1 MVWLF
6 SLLLIIAAIF
16 GYLLFAP
23 FYLEINSNNN
33 LYAVRFHHL
42 ASARIIVINDSL
54 KIDLRI
60 IGWKKQIDLLN
71 QLFKRKPRETT
82 PKQHKKSKSKLPRLG
97 LIKSIL
103 KSFKVNK
110 CYLDI
115 DTGNMQLNGMLYPGF
130 YWISKYTGN
139 PIGINFQN
147 QTEIIIEIQNNC
159 ARVIRAFIY
168 SSLKNKNHGK
178 LR

>member
-1 MVWLF
+1 M
-6 SLLLIIAAIF
+6 
-16 GYLLFAP
+16 
-23 FYLEINSNNN
+23 
-33 LYAVRFHHL
+33 YAVRFHYL
-42 ASARIIVINDSL
+42 ASARIIVIDDSL

-60 IGWKKQIDLLN
+60 IGWKKQIDLIN
-71 QLFKRKPRETT
+71 QLFKRKTGKIT
-82 PKQHKKSKSKLPRLG
+82 QKQYKNSKSKLSRLS
-97 LIKSIL
+97 LIRSIL

-115 DTGNMQLNGMLYPGF
+115 DTGNMQLNGILYPVF
-130 YWISKYTGN
+130 YWISKYTGK

-147 QTEIIIEIQNNC
+147 QTEIIVEIQNNC

-168 SSLKNKNHGK
+168 SSFKNKNHGK